1 MADWNIVAPLC
12 CSRGRL
18 PRPKGV
24 HPFWCGGGAGENASG
39 DPREQGNSGSLEKSS
54 SHRPS
59 GRRGAGAAVVTRLR
73 GTINSSASCG
83 LSGLN
88 PLQEGLHIGVVEDE
102 GAQQVA

>member
-1 MADWNIVAPLC
+1 MRTLVAIRVNKGTADRLRRAPATDHL
-12 CSRGRL
+12 
-18 PRPKGV
+18 
-24 HPFWCGGGAGENASG
+24 AGEMR
-39 DPREQGNSGSLEKSS
+39 DQR
-54 SHRPS
+54 
-59 GRRGAGAAVVTRLR
+59 VVTRLR